1 MFIIVFMFC
10 LLVCFGPWNLKRWE
24 TMFYCFFCKCSEPL
38 PTYGGFLWI
47 FPSNSWKVWLG
58 WLGRALD
65 GQDQRIRRIYS
76 LIHLF
81 GRVESPN
88 MGTQQPGGF
97 HESSC
102 GAWFFLSTQEIRLG
116 TPRRAPRERRERPP
130 RKNGDVIDV
139 TNKINNSFW
148 LVFQYQQYQPAMGYN
163 INREWLFER
172 AGGAGLG

>member
-1 MFIIVFMFC
+1 MGGFSKFQGFEAGCIHIYIIIYTGNQLAKYMFIIVFMFC

-24 TMFYCFFCKCSEPL
+24 TMFYFYFCKCSEPL

-58 WLGRALD
+58 WLGGALD

-116 TPRRAPRERRERPP
+116 NLPNRPP
-130 RKNGDVIDV
+130 GELPENAGKD
-139 TNKINNSFW
+139 
-148 LVFQYQQYQPAMGYN
+148 QP
-163 INREWLFER
+163 ER
-172 AGGAGLG
+172 TGM